1 MIISHVSKAI
11 FQRDSLKI
19 LRGFYVKIAWW
30 IHSKKSISEN
40 FMSGE
45 WGGLSRDRVDQVSIE
60 ITINFLKWLFTSIQK
75 HVCFS
80 LDIHFFQLPSYDQS
94 LRNHWVKSSKI
105 TYMDSVKRFFEGD
118 TLRVFPITVLEEN
131 AWKTRLW
138 KRCWRFDRMII
149 NFPKRSIPL
158 KFVSMMRFWALFTKH
173 FVFLRVFRF
182 CDANMLI
189 FYTHSFQACFL
200 NGSERC
206 FLKPFSRN
214 RIFDNLLEWYWKHP
228 ESEWFERITERLL

>member
-1 MIISHVSKAI
+1 MNPWKWILEMTWNVQLFLHV

-19 LRGFYVKIAWW
+19 LRGFYVKIVWR
-30 IHSKKSISEN
+30 IHSKKSISKN
-40 FMSGE
+40 FTSGE

-60 ITINFLKWLFTSIQK
+60 IAINFLKWLFTSIQK

-80 LDIHFFQLPSYDQS
+80 LDINFFQLPSYDQS

-158 KFVSMMRFWALFTKH
+158 KFVSMMHFWALFTKH
-173 FVFLRVFRF
+173 FVFCGFFDSVMRICSFFTPIHFRDVFSMVLRDV
-182 CDANMLI
+182 
-189 FYTHSFQACFL
+189 S
-200 NGSERC
+200 
-206 FLKPFSRN
+206 
-214 RIFDNLLEWYWKHP
+214 
-228 ESEWFERITERLL
+228 